1 MRVRRQHRVVRT
13 QDLDQ
18 NAIRRTRRLTGCLV
32 HRRTSIEKN
41 RVGRA
46 SRIRSSHRH
55 QLRDHVVLPNHH
67 RKIRRIIAR
76 SKHIGPVHRMD
87 DTATDFVP
95 VSQIT
100 AKCHHQP
107 GLKLAAI
114 KIAIS
119 KTGKV
124 IGENGR
130 WINDAAGRLRGG
142 QAGTAGRG
150 QGISR

>member
-1 MRVRRQHRVVRT
+1 
-13 QDLDQ
+13 
-18 NAIRRTRRLTGCLV
+18 
-32 HRRTSIEKN
+32 
-41 RVGRA
+41 
-46 SRIRSSHRH
+46 
-55 QLRDHVVLPNHH
+55 
-67 RKIRRIIAR
+67 
-76 SKHIGPVHRMD
+76 MD
-87 DTATDFVP
+87 DTATHLVP
-95 VSQIT
+95 VSQVA
-100 AKCHHQP
+100 AKRHHQP